1 MLREIKCTR
10 NYKNRSQKLLND
22 VEQAGLIHMTS
33 NTTDS
38 IGFMCNC
45 DRWHCTFLKAASR
58 ESKPGQFFNSGFEP
72 LTDKDRCTSCHTCIE
87 RCPINARIM
96 DENELLKT
104 DLDRCFGCAVCAT
117 GCPSNAIAMANK
129 PGFPE
134 LPQNMVALSNAIKE
148 SRS

>member
-1 MLREIKCTR
+1 
-10 NYKNRSQKLLND
+10 
-22 VEQAGLIHMTS
+22 
-33 NTTDS
+33 
-38 IGFMCNC
+38 
-45 DRWHCTFLKAASR
+45 
-58 ESKPGQFFNSGFEP
+58 
-72 LTDKDRCTSCHTCIE
+72 
-87 RCPINARIM
+87 M